1 LSAAEQR
8 HAQAQQQTVNHHV
21 AAVYGDRMPQ
31 VGPVVKG
38 DQRAEDLVIPKAPSA
53 EIEETPPPISVPS
66 ACSLVLCPT

>member
-8 HAQAQQQTVNHHV
+8 HAQAQQQAVNHHV

-38 DQRAEDLVIPKAPSA
+38 DQRAEDLVIPKAPSP
-53 EIEETPPPISVPS
+53 EIEETRHG
-66 ACSLVLCPT
+66 